1 MKQSINIELTPK
13 LEVLVTGEYSKY
25 DPEVGF
31 SSDFEIESVDIV
43 KGTIMDLLEYS
54 FKRDII
60 AVLEEKIIDKI
71 EN

>member
-1 MKQSINIELTPK
+1 MKQSVNIQLTPK
-13 LEVLVTGEYSKY
+13 LKVTVTGEYSKHE
-25 DPEVGF
+25 PEVGF

-43 KGTIMDLLEYS
+43 KGTVIDLLEYS

-60 AVLEEKIIDKI
+60 AVLEEKVIEKI